1 MHRHARRPLVG
12 LLGWLLP
19 VVGSAAEGSE
29 VAAGSPEAPR
39 EGVWAWVER
48 LDGEDPAAE
57 VVAAAEASDEDLRER
72 SLQAEPFGLDVPDDF
87 YRNPERALLGD
98 PLHLEKIDLA
108 EFDIPIEVNA
118 HVERWMRILLGPSRK
133 HMERWLERKSKFEP
147 IIRAELTK
155 AKLPQDLIYLSMIES
170 GFNPNAYSHAAAAGL
185 WQFIQPTARM
195 YGLDVDFWI
204 DERRDPE
211 KATVAAA
218 KMLGELNRRFGHWYL
233 AFAAYNT
240 GPARVARNVDRLEAE
255 GQPGDFWTMLDRDM
269 LHPETSGYVPKIVAA
284 AIIGKHPE
292 RYGFTALEP
301 EPPFV
306 YDTVVLDHAV
316 DLEVLAECAGVDL
329 ETLKTLNP
337 ALRRYAVPEG
347 GSEVRLPQG
356 SLAAFQEAYAKV
368 PPEERRRVVVHAVR
382 KGESLGSI
390 ATKYGVSLAAVASAN
405 GIRNVNQIAVGQ
417 QLVIP
422 LSGSAR
428 AAEVAESAMSVRR
441 VDTPRPDAAPAE
453 PAAEPAKA
461 EPSKVDRPATHTVR
475 AGDSLSAI
483 GVRYD
488 VSMSDLIAWN
498 GLRDADAIQ
507 VGQTLKLSG
516 GGGATAGSA
525 EPAAEPAKVV
535 KHTVRSGDTLSEIAE
550 RYGVSMAAVQKSN
563 GIRNAGDIQIGQVL
577 RIEGA
582 AKASSGGSAP
592 SGTSEWATHTVR
604 GGESLG
610 LIAERY
616 GVSIADLKAWNG
628 LRSSTIYPGDRLKIR
643 KR

>member
-1 MHRHARRPLVG
+1 MPVG
-12 LLGWLLP
+12 
-19 VVGSAAEGSE
+19 AAHGSE
-29 VAAGSPEAPR
+29 VAAGGAEGAR
-39 EGVWAWVER
+39 EGVSAWVER

-57 VVAAAEASDEDLRER
+57 VAAAAEASEEDLRER
-72 SLQAEPFGLDVPDDF
+72 SLQDEPFGLDVPDDF

-98 PLHLEKIDLA
+98 PLHLEKIDLS
-108 EFDIPIEVNA
+108 EFDIPIEVNP

-147 IIRAELTK
+147 IIQAELAK
-155 AKLPQDLIYLSMIES
+155 ARLPRDLIYLSMIES

-211 KATVAAA
+211 KATVAAT
-218 KMLGELNRRFGHWYL
+218 KMLGELHRRFGHWYL

-240 GPARVARNVDRLEAE
+240 GPARIARNVDRLEAE
-255 GQPGDFWTMLDRDM
+255 GSAGDFWTMLDRDM

-301 EPPFV
+301 EPAFV
-306 YDTVVLDHAV
+306 YDTVALDHAV

-329 ETLKTLNP
+329 ETLKGLNP

-347 GSEVRLPQG
+347 GTEVRLPFG
-356 SLAAFQEAYAKV
+356 TLAAFEEAYAKV

-382 KGESLGSI
+382 RGESLGAI
-390 ATKYGVSLAAVASAN
+390 ASRYGVSVTAVAAAN
-405 GIRNVNQIAVGQ
+405 GLPDVNHISVGQ

-422 LSGSAR
+422 LSGSSR
-428 AAEVAESAMSVRR
+428 ASEAVDSAMSVRR
-441 VDTPRPDAAPAE
+441 VEPARVEAAVAAPTAGTKDPPRESPPTE
-453 PAAEPAKA
+453 PARTDGA
-461 EPSKVDRPATHTVR
+461 DRPGTHTVR
-475 AGDSLSAI
+475 AGESLSAI
-483 GVRYD
+483 AVRYG
-488 VSMSDLIAWN
+488 VAVSDLVAWN

-507 VGQTLKLSG
+507 VGQALTLVSG
-516 GGGATAGSA
+516 GAGAPSA
-525 EPAAEPAKVV
+525 AATPSVV
-535 KHTVRSGDTLSEIAE
+535 RYTVRSGDTLSEIAE
-550 RYGVSMAAVQKSN
+550 RHGVSLAALQRSN
-563 GIRNAGDIQIGQVL
+563 GIRDAGELRVGQVL
-577 RIEGA
+577 RIEGGRGA
-582 AKASSGGSAP
+582 T
-592 SGTSEWATHTVR
+592 TSEASATAAASWSTHTVR
-604 GGESLG
+604 SGESLG

-616 GVSIADLKAWNG
+616 GVSVGDLKSWNG